1 MAKYRL
7 TRKVLPEI
15 TLSEFL
21 SATGFNL
28 TQMAD
33 FYGWP
38 IDTLRKWSAK
48 QGPSCERDRQHLAT
62 RLKEDLAEIKALL
75 QDLNR

>member
-1 MAKYRL
+1 MARYIIPQKP
-7 TRKVLPEI
+7 LPEK

-21 SATGFNL
+21 TESGFNL
-28 TQMAD
+28 SQMAA

-38 IDTLRKWSAK
+38 IDTLKKWSAK
-48 QGPSCERDRQHLAT
+48 QGPSCQRERQHLAS
-62 RLKEDLAEIKALL
+62 RLKEDLSEIKALL